1 MKAAFATWNN
11 RIAPQFDA
19 AGHACIVEVL
29 SGAIV
34 TEHLEAFRTDLPV
47 KKVRRLV
54 ALGVD
59 TLVCG
64 AISRPIQALLA
75 AQGIRVVPFV
85 AGELGEVIQAW
96 INDGL
101 ADDLFTMPGRRGGEA
116 SGATLKKPRQRSNP

>member
-1 MKAAFATWNN
+1 MIGPEDAIMKAAFATWKN

-19 AGHACIVEVL
+19 AGHACIVEVH

-34 TEHLEAFRTDLPV
+34 AERLEAFKSKLPV
-47 KKVRRLV
+47 KKVHRLV
-54 ALGVD
+54 TLGVD

-85 AGELGEVIQAW
+85 AGELPEVIQAW
-96 INDGL
+96 LSGGL
-101 ADDLFTMPGRRGGEA
+101 GEGLFAMPGY
-116 SGATLKKPRQRSNP
+116 RSEKQNT

>member
-19 AGHACIVEVL
+19 AGHACIVEVH

-34 TEHLEAFRTDLPV
+34 AEHLEAFRTKLPV
-47 KKVRRLV
+47 KKVRHLV
-54 ALGVD
+54 ALGVE

-64 AISRPIQALLA
+64 AISRPIQALLT
-75 AQGIRVVPFV
+75 AQGICVVPFV

-96 INDGL
+96 IEGGL
-101 ADDLFTMPGRRGGEA
+101 GKGLYAMPGHRGGEA
-116 SGATLKKPRQRSNP
+116 PAESLKGMP

>member
-19 AGHACIVEVL
+19 AGHACIVEVHA
-29 SGAIV
+29 GAIV
-34 TEHLEAFRTDLPV
+34 AERLEAFKSKLPV
-47 KKVRRLV
+47 KKVYRLV

-85 AGELGEVIQAW
+85 AGELPEVIHAW
-96 INDGL
+96 IDGRL
-101 ADDLFTMPGRRGGEA
+101 GEGLFAMPGY
-116 SGATLKKPRQRSNP
+116 RSEKQNT